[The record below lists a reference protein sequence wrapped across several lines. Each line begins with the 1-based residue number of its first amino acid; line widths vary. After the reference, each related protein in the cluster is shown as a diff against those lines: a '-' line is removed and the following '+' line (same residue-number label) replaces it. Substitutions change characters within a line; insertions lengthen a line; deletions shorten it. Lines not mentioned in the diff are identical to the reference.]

1 MRYKIVFIVVLL
13 LFSCKKKQQFDD
25 VKLIGHAGAGLDS
38 GTSPYHDNSQ
48 EAIDYAIQT
57 EGIDGVEIDLQCS
70 ASGSIWLFHNTNLND
85 ATEGEGCINS
95 VTDDY
100 LNGLSYGGLGNEAL
114 LKLADLDFPFAT
126 KTCFFDVRHYN
137 SCTGQI
143 IDQQTVIN
151 AIDAAII
158 PFSIPEVSV
167 ITNNPYWVHAFYLK
181 GWNVYFEIGTA
192 SSYLNSGQL
201 PETVGLCIRNS
212 EIDRS
217 EVESVQQAGKE
228 VLIFEVRSPKGI
240 RKGLRKHPDYLMTD
254 NLKAAIIEKYP

>member
-1 MRYKIVFIVVLL
+1 MRYNILFIVLLSVL
-13 LFSCKKKQQFDD
+13 SCKKKQQFED
-25 VKLIGHAGAGLDS
+25 VKLIGHAGSGLDS

-48 EAIDYAIQT
+48 EAIDYAVNM

-70 ASGSIWLFHNTNLND
+70 ASGSIWLFHNTMLNN
-85 ATEGEGCINS
+85 ATKGEGCVNS

-100 LNGLSYGGLGNEAL
+100 LNGLAYSGLGNESL
-114 LKLADLDFPFAT
+114 LKLADLDFPFT
-126 KTCFFDVRHYN
+126 TRTCFLDVRHYN

-143 IDQQTVIN
+143 LDQQTVIN
-151 AIDAAII
+151 AIDAAIT
-158 PFSIPEVSV
+158 PFSMAEVSV
-167 ITNNPYWVHAFYLK
+167 ITNNPNWVHAFYLK

-192 SSYLNSGQL
+192 NSYLNSGQL
-201 PETVGLCIRNS
+201 SETVGLCIRNS

-228 VLIFEVRSPKGI
+228 VIIFEVRSPKGI
-240 RKGLRKHPDYLMTD
+240 RSGLKKHPDYLITD